1 MDKISPHSLSMKNE
15 SSSVAPLGASTQSR
29 TTAQT
34 MTFVEHLVTELINP
48 NLRENALRV
57 LSKRNEL
64 SRELAPLLWNS
75 FGTIAVLL
83 QEITSIY
90 CTLSPPTL
98 TLGQSTRACN
108 VLALLQCV
116 ASHSETRMLFLNAS
130 IPLYLYPF
138 LKTKDKS
145 PQFEYL
151 RLASL
156 GVIGALVK
164 DNTKEVLGYLILS
177 EVIPL
182 CLSNM
187 EIGNEISQTAAT
199 FIIHKI
205 LFDDDGLAYVCATAE
220 RFFAVRRV
228 LDMMFESL
236 DKQPTPRLLK
246 FIIPCYARLSDGR
259 RAGIA
264 LANSLP
270 SVFRDTIFLNHLRE
284 DPATWKWV
292 KHLQENVEKNQEPLV
307 EGGGENNDIMESS
320 TSGQ

>member
-187 EIGNEISQTAAT
+187 EIGNEISQTVS
-199 FIIHKI
+199 FSI
-205 LFDDDGLAYVCATAE
+205 L
-220 RFFAVRRV
+220 
-228 LDMMFESL
+228 
-236 DKQPTPRLLK
+236 
-246 FIIPCYARLSDGR
+246 
-259 RAGIA
+259 
-264 LANSLP
+264 
-270 SVFRDTIFLNHLRE
+270 IFLKSILLSCS
-284 DPATWKWV
+284 KF
-292 KHLQENVEKNQEPLV
+292 K
-307 EGGGENNDIMESS
+307 
-320 TSGQ
+320 